1 MSTLIIKPPKHL
13 SLEKAK
19 AALENLDFEIVTNE
33 YTEPYAKVSEAELR
47 SIDEG
52 LEEAKKGVFIP
63 HNEVMKGLR
72 ELIENW
78 KNGRSNDY
86 FVAKS

>member
-1 MSTLIIKPPKHL
+1 MNIITITEEDMIL
-13 SLEKAK
+13 SKDYSAGESS
-19 AALENLDFEIVTNE
+19 I
-33 YTEPYAKVSEAELR
+33 KVSEAELH

-52 LEEAKKGVFIP
+52 LEEAKKGIFIP

-86 FVAKS
+86 LVAKS

>member
-1 MSTLIIKPPKHL
+1 MNTFISNI
-13 SLEKAK
+13 SDNSESY
-19 AALENLDFEIVTNE
+19 V
-33 YTEPYAKVSEAELR
+33 KVSEAELH

-52 LEEAKKGVFIP
+52 LEEAKEGVFIS

-86 FVAKS
+86 LVAKS

>member
-1 MSTLIIKPPKHL
+1 MNTFIPNISDN
-13 SLEKAK
+13 S
-19 AALENLDFEIVTNE
+19 
-33 YTEPYAKVSEAELR
+33 EPYVKVSEAELR

-52 LEEAKKGVFIP
+52 LEEAKEGVFIS

-86 FVAKS
+86 LVAKS

>member
-1 MSTLIIKPPKHL
+1 MNTFISNI
-13 SLEKAK
+13 SD
-19 AALENLDFEIVTNE
+19 NS
-33 YTEPYAKVSEAELR
+33 EPYVKVSEAELLF
-47 SIDEG
+47 IDEG
-52 LEEAKKGVFIP
+52 LEEAKEGVFIS

-86 FVAKS
+86 LVAKS

>member
-63 HNEVMKGLR
+63 HNKVMKGLR

-86 FVAKS
+86 LVAKS

>member
-1 MSTLIIKPPKHL
+1 MDTLIIKPPKHL

-52 LEEAKKGVFIP
+52 LEEAKKSVFIP

-86 FVAKS
+86 LVAKS

>member
-1 MSTLIIKPPKHL
+1 MNTFISNI
-13 SLEKAK
+13 SDNSESY
-19 AALENLDFEIVTNE
+19 V
-33 YTEPYAKVSEAELR
+33 KVSEVELH

-72 ELIENW
+72 ELIE
-78 KNGRSNDY
+78 KE
-86 FVAKS
+86 A

>member
-1 MSTLIIKPPKHL
+1 MDTLIIKPPKHL

-52 LEEAKKGVFIP
+52 LEEAQKGVFIP

-86 FVAKS
+86 LVAKS

>member
-52 LEEAKKGVFIP
+52 LEEAKKGIFIS
-63 HNEVMKGLR
+63 HNEVMEGLR

-78 KNGRSNDY
+78 KNGKSNDY
-86 FVAKS
+86 LVAKS

>member
-1 MSTLIIKPPKHL
+1 MDTLTITKEEVLL
-13 SLEKAK
+13 S
-19 AALENLDFEIVTNE
+19 ENYSAEESSV
-33 YTEPYAKVSEAELR
+33 KVSEAELR

-52 LEEAKKGVFIP
+52 LEEAKKGIFIS

-78 KNGRSNDY
+78 KNGKSNDY
-86 FVAKS
+86 LVAKS

>member
-1 MSTLIIKPPKHL
+1 MNEHL
-13 SLEKAK
+13 YFQYLWQ
-19 AALENLDFEIVTNE
+19 FEIVTNE

-72 ELIENW
+72 ELIE
-78 KNGRSNDY
+78 KE
-86 FVAKS
+86 A

>member
-1 MSTLIIKPPKHL
+1 MNTFISNI
-13 SLEKAK
+13 SD
-19 AALENLDFEIVTNE
+19 NS
-33 YTEPYAKVSEAELR
+33 EPYVKVSEAELH

-52 LEEAKKGVFIP
+52 LEEAKEGVFIS

-86 FVAKS
+86 LVAKS

>member
-1 MSTLIIKPPKHL
+1 MNTFIPNFSDNSESYI
-13 SLEKAK
+13 
-19 AALENLDFEIVTNE
+19 
-33 YTEPYAKVSEAELR
+33 KVSEAELH

-86 FVAKS
+86 LVAKS

>member
-1 MSTLIIKPPKHL
+1 MDTLTITKEEVLL
-13 SLEKAK
+13 S
-19 AALENLDFEIVTNE
+19 ENYSAEESSV
-33 YTEPYAKVSEAELR
+33 KVSEAELH

-86 FVAKS
+86 LVAKS